1 MTDTAYTTNQTA
13 RAAIQSLLN
22 GDAPTFPTT
31 AVLGDWAPVIADL
44 ATAHAEGGAATVRR
58 VFTALSRSHAGLA
71 SLIAGD
77 APAAP
82 ALSARSS
89 APPLPPAAAAI
100 LNYQAPCGRWLDDYL
115 AFAQTAAPMTPQSFH
130 EAAGLF
136 ALSIVLGRRLVL
148 RYSIL
153 SFYPNLYLL
162 WIGPSTLYRKST
174 ALRILTGV
182 LRRTSA
188 QLALLAEDLTPEALL
203 LDMSTTIPT
212 TLPNWTAAE
221 RERWLL
227 QRGGA
232 NQRGLL
238 LDEASFLFSSMQR
251 DYKEGLLGMLLKI
264 YDCPDELSGQTVTR
278 GRTSVP
284 DPSLAFFGVSTL
296 KAMEEHLRN
305 ELLWANGLWRR
316 FALVV
321 PDASPIYAEDSGPAD
336 YPSSLIG
343 DLERIAQLAPPPT
356 ATIAEPEDG
365 PRSVELHD
373 VRAPASIT
381 LAEGVLEAWRA
392 YTRAVS
398 FDLLTNNLVEEH
410 LHPSYGHLGTQVIK
424 VAMLLAAADATAT
437 QVCIERRHLARAVA
451 IVERWRVALHRVWSD
466 GSMTDELRLSERVLV
481 LLASAGPEG
490 LTTRDLSRTLHR
502 TARDVREALDVLLK
516 AGAVVCLRTSTVA
529 GRELEKWVRP

>member
-1 MTDTAYTTNQTA
+1 MTDTVYTTNQSA
-13 RAAIQSLLN
+13 RTAIQTLLN
-22 GDAPTFPTT
+22 GDAPNFPDTT
-31 AVLGDWAPVIADL
+31 AFGDWAPLIADL
-44 ATAHAEGGAATVRR
+44 STSHTEGGTAAVRR
-58 VFTALSRSHAGLA
+58 VFTVLCRAHPELA
-71 SLIAGD
+71 NLIASD
-77 APAAP
+77 APASPTVAM
-82 ALSARSS
+82 RSS
-89 APPLPPAAAAI
+89 APPLPATAAAI
-100 LNYQAPCGRWLDDYL
+100 LEHQAPCGRWLDDYI
-115 AFAQTAAPMTPQSFH
+115 AFAQTAAPMTPPSFH

-136 ALSIVLGRRLVL
+136 ALSVMLGRRLVL
-148 RYSIL
+148 RYGIM

-174 ALRILTGV
+174 ALRVLTGV

-188 QLALLAEDLTPEALL
+188 QVALLSEDLTPEALL

-212 TLPNWTAAE
+212 TLPNWPPLE
-221 RERWLL
+221 QERWLQ
-227 QRGGA
+227 QRGVA

-251 DYKEGLLGMLLKI
+251 DYKEGLLGLLLKI

-284 DPSLAFFGVSTL
+284 DPSLAFFGVSTP

-321 PDASPIYAEDSGPAD
+321 PDASPVYAEDSGPTD
-336 YPSSLIG
+336 YPPSLIQS
-343 DLERIAQLAPPPT
+343 LERIAQLAPPPT
-356 ATIAEPEDG
+356 AMLREPEDG

-373 VRAPASIT
+373 VRAPVGVT

-398 FDLLTNNLVEEH
+398 FDLLTDNLVEEH

-424 VAMLLAAADATAT
+424 VAMLLAAADATSPT
-437 QVCIERRHLARAVA
+437 VRVERAHLARAVA
-451 IVERWRVALHRVWSD
+451 IVERWRTALHRVWSD

-481 LLASAGPEG
+481 LLASAGTEG
-490 LTTRDLSRTLHR
+490 LTTRDISRTLHR
-502 TARDVREALDVLLK
+502 TARDVRDALDLLLK
-516 AGAVVCLRTSTVA
+516 AGAVVCLRTSTAA
-529 GRELEKWVRP
+529 GRELEKWARP